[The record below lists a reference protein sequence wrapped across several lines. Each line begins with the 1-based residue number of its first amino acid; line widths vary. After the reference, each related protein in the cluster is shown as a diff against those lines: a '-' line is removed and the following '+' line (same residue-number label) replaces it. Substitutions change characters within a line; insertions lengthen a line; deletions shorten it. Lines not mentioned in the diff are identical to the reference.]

1 MNKWWE
7 CKSKPLFSHGRIA
20 LRKVGILSALCCS
33 ARRRT
38 TPHARWKKEKIIFT
52 TSFLSPLL
60 SLPLSAPFSG
70 PHTFLVYVSVGRRT
84 RWRTR
89 KRREQENAQDLTYKS
104 YFKSIPFIP
113 FPRRSFPLS
122 RSRSLSIALSFT
134 LSITT
139 LFSSHTV
146 PSLFL
151 SHLSP
156 ADTRVANVLL
166 LVVVD
171 VGSEQVAILSTSSSL
186 MTLWLNQYSEWKL
199 IRMIKTVKLSML

>member
-1 MNKWWE
+1 MKKGKNNIHHFISISASLSPSLCPLLWSTHLPGICECWQKNKM
-7 CKSKPLFSHGRIA
+7 KNK
-20 LRKVGILSALCCS
+20 
-33 ARRRT
+33 
-38 TPHARWKKEKIIFT
+38 KKER
-52 TSFLSPLL
+52 
-60 SLPLSAPFSG
+60 ARERAG
-70 PHTFLVYVSVGRRT
+70 PHV
-84 RWRTR
+84 
-89 KRREQENAQDLTYKS
+89 QS

-122 RSRSLSIALSFT
+122 RARSLSIALSFT